1 MQAQDIIECALAWTS
16 RIAKSVTSMH
26 GNKVK
31 KMIYDFKDTIEQ
43 KFKTLSSLL
52 VIYFFHLRIDRLSP
66 SIQVGPTDLL

>member
-43 KFKTLSSLL
+43 KFKTLSSLW
-52 VIYFFHLRIDRLSP
+52 VIYFFI
-66 SIQVGPTDLL
+66 